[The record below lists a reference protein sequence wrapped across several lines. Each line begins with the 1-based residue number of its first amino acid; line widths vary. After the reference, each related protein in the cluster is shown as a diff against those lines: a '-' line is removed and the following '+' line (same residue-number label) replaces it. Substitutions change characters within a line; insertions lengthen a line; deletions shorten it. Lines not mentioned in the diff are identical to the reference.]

1 MAAVA
6 RGSSGATMLADY
18 GEKIGL
24 AFPRPPEAT
33 AAVLRRQLPETAA
46 VSNNLAPIGRLS
58 STGWN
63 GLRTSWPGLQRRRR
77 NRDQSTVSRI
87 SAADVLMQIDS
98 PASQPY
104 RITNGFVIGSSEVLI
119 HTVLGRV

>member
-1 MAAVA
+1 
-6 RGSSGATMLADY
+6 MLADY

-33 AAVLRRQLPETAA
+33 VAVLRRQLPETAA

-58 STGWN
+58 SMGWN

-77 NRDQSTVSRI
+77 IEINRQFRI
-87 SAADVLMQIDS
+87 WPPMS
-98 PASQPY
+98 
-104 RITNGFVIGSSEVLI
+104 
-119 HTVLGRV
+119 